1 MPGRGTRPGTRQS
14 SCQLQN
20 GWPQL
25 QDQPLPD
32 DIGAC
37 LVFQRIKIFI
47 LTPTPKLA
55 EPPSLHLLSHLLIF
69 AGEKTSASIHL
80 TDCLLG
86 FPGGSADKES
96 ACNTGDLGSIPGSG
110 RSSGEG
116 NGYLLRYSCL
126 ENSMDRE
133 AWWATVHGV
142 SELDMT
148 ERLTLSLSLSL
159 SLIGMNLF

>member
-1 MPGRGTRPGTRQS
+1 MPGRGTRPGTRQRG
-14 SCQLQN
+14 CQLQN

-126 ENSMDRE
+126 ENSMDIE

-159 SLIGMNLF
+159 IGMNLF